1 MNLNN
6 PFDVNSL
13 DKGDASG
20 DDSTKVMSPGGIN
33 SYFFILCVDKEDEKV
48 EEWISKIR
56 SEIEEDNGSSRMD
69 TSKYTKTISLL
80 IEEIKKEHNPEV
92 TVNVLHR
99 FLLLNVR
106 FCISFL
112 RCALSTVSTQQFFVN
127 LGFSTLFEPF

>member
-20 DDSTKVMSPGGIN
+20 DDSTKVMSHEGIN
-33 SYFFILCVDKEDEKV
+33 SFLIRCVDKGDEKV
-48 EEWISKIR
+48 EEWISRIR
-56 SEIEEDNGSSRMD
+56 SEIEDDNASSTMD

-92 TVNVLHR
+92 TVNVLYR
-99 FLLLNVR
+99 FLLLNFR
-106 FCISFL
+106 FCIFFL
-112 RCALSTVSTQQFFVN
+112 RCALTKVSM
-127 LGFSTLFEPF
+127 

>member
-20 DDSTKVMSPGGIN
+20 DNSTKVMSPGGIN
-33 SYFFILCVDKEDEKV
+33 SYLILCVDKEDEKV
-48 EEWISKIR
+48 EEWISRIR
-56 SEIEEDNGSSRMD
+56 SEIEEDNASSTMD
-69 TSKYTKTISLL
+69 TSKYTKTLSLL

-92 TVNVLHR
+92 TINVPYR

-112 RCALSTVSTQQFFVN
+112 RCVLTTVSMQQYFVD
-127 LGFSTLFEPF
+127 LGFLTLFELF